1 MMNAEVTAENRPACG
16 PVSACTLELDA
27 KLTKMRVV
35 FKSSSYFS
43 INSRSYS
50 PASFR

>member
-16 PVSACTLELDA
+16 LVSACTSKLDV
-27 KLTKMRVV
+27 KLTKIRVV

-43 INSRSYS
+43 INSRS
-50 PASFR
+50 